1 MPVPSALI
9 VNPPK
14 WLPQLPTNAPRLV
27 EIGVVVEVG
36 ISDVVRGG
44 EVVVEVELLVGSV
57 GVGVGVACLLVLHAA
72 TDKANTQSATA
83 FHLNNIG
90 PDRTR
95 RPTR

>member
-14 WLPQLPTNAPRLV
+14 WAPQLPTNAPRLV

-57 GVGVGVACLLVLHAA
+57 GVGVACLLVLHAA
-72 TDKANTQSATA
+72 TDKADQQSATA
-83 FHLNNIG
+83 FHLNSIG